1 MFVCLFVVVVVVVV
15 ANCACVVDYVRLWHL
30 TLSPPVSGG
39 VFLHWSHSQWERETC
54 EKTVRRFHFQLF
66 AFSLQRLNLLHNIY
80 ILFIFVVGLRFCVC
94 VCKWMPVRCL
104 SHLLLSHNN
113 RIVYRFRCHLS
124 CRIVIITFLY
134 SQYPHTSIPLTFGNM
149 SGPWLTQSSGQHNW
163 DGESCAS
170 WWIYT

>member
-39 VFLHWSHSQWERETC
+39 VFLHWSHSQWERERHVKRQSDDFT
-54 EKTVRRFHFQLF
+54 FNYLF
-66 AFSLQRLNLLHNIY
+66 SSLQRLNLLHNIY
-80 ILFIFVVGLRFCVC
+80 ILFIFVVGLRFCVF
-94 VCKWMPVRCL
+94 VCKWTPVRCL

-134 SQYPHTSIPLTFGNM
+134 SQYPHIALTFGNM

-163 DGESCAS
+163 DAESCAS

>member
-1 MFVCLFVVVVVVVV
+1 MFVCLFIVVAVVVV

-30 TLSPPVSGG
+30 TLSPVSGG
-39 VFLHWSHSQWERETC
+39 VFLHCQRSQWERETS
-54 EKTVRRFHFQLF
+54 EKTVRWFHFQLF
-66 AFSLQRLNLLHNIY
+66 AFFHWNDLICCIIF
-80 ILFIFVVGLRFCVC
+80 ILFIFVVGLRFCVF

-134 SQYPHTSIPLTFGNM
+134 SQYPLTFGNM
-149 SGPWLTQSSGQHNW
+149 SGPWLTQSTGQHNW